1 MMPILKYITI
11 VKSDEL
17 TMSSVEIA
25 KLTGKNHRNVT
36 RDIRNMLEAL
46 EIGVL
51 KSERSY
57 LDQNNRLCKCYQL
70 TKELTLTLVSGYSVR
85 IRHLIIKRWLELE
98 QVQPTILPDFNNP
111 VVAARAW
118 ADNVEASL
126 KLNVVNNK
134 LNCAIKQLQIDNNM
148 MEKQFTAGLTAPEF
162 CRQLNG
168 VNLNR
173 VSGWLMGK
181 NLIYQVKRGYKVKS
195 SARDG
200 LFKEEIIRCSDGE
213 FSHKAVLTEKGVKW
227 LYRQYLNN
235 QLPMKM
241 DWDGNFN
248 HMVFEKTSVT

>member
-1 MMPILKYITI
+1 MMPILKNPTI
-11 VKSDEL
+11 VNSDEL
-17 TMSSVEIA
+17 TMSSAEIA
-25 KLTGKNHRNVT
+25 YLTGKKHKNVM
-36 RDIRNMLEAL
+36 RDIRNMFTAL
-46 EIGVL
+46 QIGGL
-51 KSERSY
+51 KYEPSY
-57 LDQNNRLCKCYQL
+57 FNQQNKEGKCYCL
-70 TKELTLTLVSGYSVR
+70 SKELTLTLVSGYSVQMR
-85 IRHLIIKRWLELE
+85 YLIIKRWLELE
-98 QVQPTILPDFNNP
+98 QVQPTVLPDFNNP

-118 ADNVEASL
+118 ADKEEKSL
-126 KLNVVNNK
+126 KLKAVNNK
-134 LNCAIKQLQIDNNM
+134 LNSELKQLQSDKSM
-148 MEKQFTAGLTAPEF
+148 LEKQLAAGVTAPEF

-173 VSGWLMGK
+173 VSDWLMGK

-213 FSHKAVLTEKGVKW
+213 FSHKSVLTEKGVKW

-248 HMVFEKTSVT
+248 HMLFGKPSVT